1 MGRRSLAILA
11 ATLIALLGVVSVL
24 LYANRADAR
33 AVAGQQ
39 PKTVFVTTALLPS
52 GTTLKDAV
60 RTGLLKQTTVAAK
73 GLPAGALTAVTDDN
87 SRLVALSDIP
97 PGEYVQESRFG
108 TTPIGRKAI
117 EVPGGMVAVSVQ
129 LSDPARVGTFVT
141 PGTHLAIFDS
151 YKIKALG
158 NSEKAKALNAADVR
172 GTSVL
177 LDDVL
182 VIAMGQ
188 SALNPGTNSSSTS
201 NDQSNNN
208 QSNNNQQNNNTASF
222 LVTVAVSP
230 QNAAKLVH
238 GINNGTLY
246 AGLRGSDVKMDGV
259 KRVDDLNLFNL
270 SDVGR

>member
-1 MGRRSLAILA
+1 MGRRLLAIGA
-11 ATLIALLGVVSVL
+11 ATLIALVGVLSVL

-33 AVAGQQ
+33 AVARQQ
-39 PKTVFVTTALLPS
+39 PKAVYVATAVVPS

-60 RTGLLKQTTVAAK
+60 RSGLLKQTTVAAK
-73 GLPAGALTAVTDDN
+73 GLPVGALTAVTDDN
-87 SRLVALSDIP
+87 SRLVAVIDIP

-108 TTPIGRKAI
+108 RTPVGRKAI

-141 PGTHLAIFDS
+141 PGTHLLIFDS
-151 YKIKALG
+151 YKIKSLED
-158 NSEKAKALNAADVR
+158 SKQAKALNAADVK

-188 SALNPGTNSSSTS
+188 SALNPGTPTAGGS
-201 NDQSNNN
+201 NGSNQNA
-208 QSNNNQQNNNTASF
+208 QQNTAGF

-230 QNAAKLVH
+230 KDAVRLVH
-238 GINNGTLY
+238 GINTGTLY
-246 AGLRGSDVKMDGV
+246 AGLRGADVKMGDVKSVSDLDLLASGV
-259 KRVDDLNLFNL
+259 
-270 SDVGR
+270 G

>member
-73 GLPAGALTAVTDDN
+73 GLPLGALTAITDEN
-87 SRLVALSDIP
+87 SRLVAVSDIP

-108 TTPIGRKAI
+108 ATPVGRKAI
-117 EVPGGMVAVSVQ
+117 EVPAGMVAVSVQ

-141 PGTHLAIFDS
+141 PGTHLVVFDS
-151 YKIKALG
+151 FKIKALG
-158 NSEKAKALNAADVR
+158 DTGRAKQINQNDVK
-172 GTSVL
+172 GTSIL
-177 LDDVL
+177 LPDVL

-188 SALNPGTNSSSTS
+188 TALNPGSSPTA
-201 NDQSNNN
+201 NGNGQNA
-208 QSNNNQQNNNTASF
+208 QQQGTPSF

-230 QNAAKLVH
+230 QDAARLVH
-238 GINNGTLY
+238 GINTGTLY
-246 AGLRGSDVKMDGV
+246 AGLRGSDVKTDGV
-259 KRVDDLNLFNL
+259 TLVDDLNLFKFNL